1 MRKVTAEALK
11 YVAGYVAFKLKGQY
25 PDLGVVSSKVINEQ
39 TVCSSSWINALSRG
53 GLRQPSAAWFQS
65 IQNLEKEFNRHHGTD
80 LSKESGV
87 IKKLVDKLAVSPS
100 VPQTAIACF
109 IKTRTFILWYSSPG
123 HNSYCCITS

>member
-1 MRKVTAEALK
+1 MLFRRNVCHIKCHLLNHRVDRVERKNGMRKVTAEALK

-65 IQNLEKEFNRHHGTD
+65 IQNLKKKTFNRHHGTD

-87 IKKLVDKLAVSPS
+87 I
-100 VPQTAIACF
+100 
-109 IKTRTFILWYSSPG
+109 
-123 HNSYCCITS
+123 